1 MGKLT
6 FWQYLFDGIFLE
18 TSSANKKIVIRMQTG
33 NISVQSEN
41 IFPII
46 KKFLYSDQEIFL
58 RELIANAVDATTK
71 LKTLSSKGEFK
82 GDLGNLQ
89 IEIILDKEAKK
100 LIIKDAGIGMTEEEV
115 KTYLNQVAFSSASE
129 FLEKYKVN
137 VPTCPGWLWPKTCVL
152 KSWGS

>member
-1 MGKLT
+1 MG
-6 FWQYLFDGIFLE
+6 
-18 TSSANKKIVIRMQTG
+18 MQTG

-71 LKTLSSKGEFK
+71 LKTLSSKGEVK

-100 LIIKDAGIGMTEEEV
+100 LIIKDAGIGMTEDEV

-129 FLEKYKVN
+129 FLEKYKE
-137 VPTCPGWLWPKTCVL
+137 K
-152 KSWGS
+152 